1 MKHRIIICTNDI
13 QDQNILLKTLQ
24 NEDYEITICSNL
36 TEMLGFA
43 YTDTPTAILLNPDFA
58 DEAIASALQFSNDPV
73 TKKTALL
80 FLLPAKPDVPP
91 FLYQFDIGCIGLL
104 LRPYGVGEVK
114 AIVARAFAIISS
126 Q

>member
-1 MKHRIIICTNDI
+1 LKRRIIICTNDV

-24 NEDYEITICSNL
+24 NGDYEITICSSL
-36 TEMLGFA
+36 TEMCGFA

-91 FLYQFDIGCIGLL
+91 FLYQFDTGCIGLL
-104 LRPYGVGEVK
+104 LRPYGVGEVD
-114 AIVARAFAIISS
+114 AIISRAFAIITSR
-126 Q
+126 